1 MDANDTKRILGELC
15 ALAPSTEVRNCIRL
29 YKPEASYTNIKM
41 AISQTPVPHLAKTLD
56 YLNASCQFPWKDLTK
71 DGLVRK
77 LILRLHN
84 LMPETC
90 HQCENSFVISKEY
103 KPRLPC
109 ENCGQEYHPKCLAD
123 RLEVD
128 IETLDPGS
136 IWFKLNPFNTPGFVY
151 ICQRCKGKA
160 VEEDSSHLKQSAI
173 KRAWKSELAQQT
185 ATLEANLFQT
195 SAEPTCL
202 TPSLECAASEEALLL
217 RNLSLPAV
225 GQSPSDLTTSIDQ
238 ESKVTLQI
246 QNKYLK
252 ILLLQ

>member
-1 MDANDTKRILGELC
+1 
-15 ALAPSTEVRNCIRL
+15 
-29 YKPEASYTNIKM
+29 M
-41 AISQTPVPHLAKTLD
+41 AISQTPVPHLVKTLD

-185 ATLEANLFQT
+185 ATLEANLIQT